1 MKPTTLSAL
10 CLLAAMVLT
19 TIASAQ
25 SPPPASVPLCEL
37 LKNPKTYDGKEI
49 QVRGK
54 VNLEFEDFTIY
65 DLKCNNFADIWLMLG
80 GDAATP
86 IMSMWG
92 DTNRAPGKNLSFL
105 GKEYALAKD
114 ASFDDFIKHVTARE
128 KKKPQYRVTAT
139 LTGDFFAENHEQDSR
154 MIGDR
159 PGFGHMGCCHL
170 LIIKQVSAV
179 ESKQIT
185 PDGYN
190 EKWSNRREQTAKP

>member
-1 MKPTTLSAL
+1 MAL
-10 CLLAAMVLT
+10 PGAT
-19 TIASAQ
+19 SAQ
-25 SPPPASVPLCEL
+25 SSPPVSVSLCEL
-37 LKNPKTYDGKEI
+37 LKNPKTYQGKEI

-92 DTNRAPGKNLSFL
+92 DTKRTPGKNLFFS
-105 GKEYALAKD
+105 GKEYTLVKD

-128 KKKPQYRVTAT
+128 KKRPQYRVTAT
-139 LTGDFFAENHEQDSR
+139 LTGDFFAENPEQDSR

-159 PGFGHMGCCHL
+159 PGFGHMGCCRL

-179 ESKQIT
+179 ESTQIT
-185 PDGYN
+185 AAAYN
-190 EKWSNRREQTAKP
+190 EKWSARREQTAKP